1 MEGFSPGEPGRAG
14 SGLAA
19 GRRDPPEEGELVGA
33 SRTAGFFFLL
43 HVLDG
48 GEVNFWPGSHLSF
61 TCRVVFRKQL
71 HEQGR
76 EPCFCSFTMCL
87 TL

>member
-43 HVLDG
+43 
-48 GEVNFWPGSHLSF
+48 
-61 TCRVVFRKQL
+61 RA
-71 HEQGR
+71 
-76 EPCFCSFTMCL
+76 CL
-87 TL
+87 QMEDSSG

>member
-19 GRRDPPEEGELVGA
+19 GRRDPPEEGELVRA
-33 SRTAGFFFLL
+33 SRTAGFCFLL

-48 GEVNFWPGSHLSF
+48 GEADVICKIKRPSSSGLFA
-61 TCRVVFRKQL
+61 
-71 HEQGR
+71 
-76 EPCFCSFTMCL
+76 
-87 TL
+87 